1 MSKNHFPI
9 RAVVLAVAVVVTPMA
24 NAAVTMPSSGKGST
38 LYYHLGGSDAAALA
52 PNPAGLR
59 LHLGLGGGG
68 RFNYSCG
75 KFDVQTSMQ
84 QTIDGLKNL
93 DDVVMNAIK
102 AAIAALPMYILQR
115 AQPGLYELVQT
126 YLQKARDLVNM
137 SFESCEQMETQ
148 IRDGKNPYDKYV
160 TMAMGEQWKEKASS
174 GGDVVT
180 AKQTV
185 QTDSGSGGM
194 TWIFGGKQGGK
205 GQEPIRIV
213 KDLVKGAYNLTMMQ
227 PTTASATAGY
237 TGTGARLA
245 KAFPTPQAAS
255 EFAVDAVGDLQIAT
269 CDQPTCP
276 AKGTET
282 GIGLSKKFEDEIPIA
297 QTQLG
302 TVLGASVPS
311 ASDLEAASAPG
322 VLVTRDL
329 VDAIRSL
336 PKPEQAIAYSRL
348 SQEIALAR
356 TVDRALLVRQMLMTG
371 KTIPAASSDNVTEPV
386 NVKLEEVNKAID
398 SLMYEARVRKELISS
413 SAGTLLQ
420 TYQAA
425 RASSAALPAT
435 KPIDTRPLENGKV
448 Q

>member
-1 MSKNHFPI
+1 MSIKHFPTI
-9 RAVVLAVAVVVTPMA
+9 RTVVLAMAVVVTPVA
-24 NAAVTMPSSGKGST
+24 SAAVTMPSSNKGST
-38 LYYHLGGSDAAALA
+38 LYYHLGGSDAASRA

-160 TMAMGEQWKEKASS
+160 TMAMGEEWKEKANS
-174 GGDVVT
+174 GGDVVG

-185 QTDSGSGGM
+185 QTDSGEHGM
-194 TWIFGGKQGGK
+194 TWIFGTKQGGS
-205 GQEPIRIV
+205 GQDPIRIV
-213 KDLVKGAYNLTMMQ
+213 KDLVKGAYNLTMLK
-227 PTTASATAGY
+227 PTTASATTTY
-237 TGTGARLA
+237 SGTRLA
-245 KAFPTPQAAS
+245 KAFPTPQAAT
-255 EFAVDAVGDLQIAT
+255 EFAVDAVGDLEIAT
-269 CDQPTCP
+269 CDKNGCP

-282 GIGLSKKFEDEIPIA
+282 GIGLSKKFEDEIPVA

-311 ASDLEAASAPG
+311 AIDLEAASAPG

-329 VDAIRSL
+329 IDAIRSL

-371 KTIPAASSDNVTEPV
+371 KTIPAATSDSVTEPV
-386 NVKLEEVNKAID
+386 NGKLEEMNKAID
-398 SLMYEARVRKELISS
+398 GLMYEARVRKELISS

-425 RASSAALPAT
+425 RSSSAALPAT
-435 KPIDTRPLENGKV
+435 KPVDTRPLENGKV
-448 Q
+448 N